1 MNISTRHVGVVLII
15 LSIVLFVIM
24 YNFSN
29 SMLEIIDSGEMM
41 SCQSYEACPH
51 VTVLNQ
57 AYLGYVVS
65 LVIFIIG
72 LFLIIIGGSANKTQ
86 PPEGNKGKWDKTIKT
101 LSGDEKDIYG
111 KIIESEGVMFQSDLV
126 EKSEFPKAK
135 VSRILDKMEARGL
148 LERKR
153 RGMANAVV
161 LK

>member
-65 LVIFIIG
+65 LVKHTHQKG
-72 LFLIIIGGSANKTQ
+72 TKANGTR
-86 PPEGNKGKWDKTIKT
+86 P
-101 LSGDEKDIYG
+101 
-111 KIIESEGVMFQSDLV
+111 
-126 EKSEFPKAK
+126 
-135 VSRILDKMEARGL
+135 
-148 LERKR
+148 
-153 RGMANAVV
+153 
-161 LK
+161 